1 MCREQDDTLAEAK
14 MTTSL
19 FSSVTSLPAMKRLV
33 SLKKEQADDQ
43 DGWSDKAIGSLVK
56 RLKKSGGLKD
66 LEAAITN
73 PDKPSK

>member
-1 MCREQDDTLAEAK
+1 MCPEQDYTLAEAK

-19 FSSVTSLPAMKRLV
+19 FSSVTLPVVKRLV
-33 SLKKEQADDQ
+33 SLKKEQADDE